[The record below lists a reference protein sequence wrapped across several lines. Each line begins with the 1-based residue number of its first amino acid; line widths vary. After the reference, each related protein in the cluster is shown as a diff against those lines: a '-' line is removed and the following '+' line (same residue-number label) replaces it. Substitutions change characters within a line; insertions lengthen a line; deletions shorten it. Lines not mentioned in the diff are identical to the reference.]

1 MPQKLTVSR
10 RSKFGSRASRRLRR
24 QGSVPAV
31 IYGRGGDEMNL
42 TLDRKEF
49 MDEIGYTRA
58 ISMIQLDLE
67 GKVSTA
73 IVKDIQWDVLTDQ
86 PVHIDFL
93 RVSPDQIVTVPVP
106 VHLMGK
112 PEGVNM
118 GGVLE
123 QVLNEI
129 EVSVRAS
136 AIPSKVEVDVT
147 GLLLADSLHVADLEL
162 DEGVTPQT
170 PPTSVVATVVAPTE
184 VVEEEEE
191 EEEEELLEGEE
202 LPEGEEPVEGEEGEE
217 PAEEEEKA
225 EE

>member
-1 MPQKLTVSR
+1 MPQKLSVGR
-10 RSKFGSRASRRLRR
+10 RTDFGSRASRRLRR

-31 IYGRGGDEMNL
+31 IYGRGGEEENL
-42 TLDRKEF
+42 TVDRKEF

-58 ISMIQLDLE
+58 ISMIELDLD
-67 GKVSTA
+67 GAVSTA
-73 IVKDIQWDVLTDQ
+73 IVKDIQWDMLTDQ

-93 RVSPDQIVTVPVP
+93 RVSPDQTVTVPVP
-106 VHLMGK
+106 IHLMGK

-123 QVLNEI
+123 QVLNEL

-136 AIPSKVEVDVT
+136 AIPAKVEVDVT
-147 GLLLADSLHVADLEL
+147 AMLLSDSLHVADLEL
-162 DEGVTPQT
+162 GEEVVSET
-170 PPTSVVATVVAPTE
+170 PPTAVVATVVAPTA

-191 EEEEELLEGEE
+191 EEEEELAEGEE
-202 LPEGEEPVEGEEGEE
+202 LPEGEAPEGEEGEA
-217 PAEEEEKA
+217 AEEEEKA

>member
-1 MPQKLTVSR
+1 MPQKLNVGR
-10 RSKFGSRASRRLRR
+10 RTDFGSRASRRLRR

-31 IYGRGGDEMNL
+31 IYGRGGEEENL
-42 TLDRKEF
+42 TVDRKEF

-58 ISMIQLDLE
+58 ISMIELDLD
-67 GKVSTA
+67 GTVSTA
-73 IVKDIQWDVLTDQ
+73 IVKDIQWDMLTDQ

-93 RVSPDQIVTVPVP
+93 RVSPDQTVTVPVP
-106 VHLMGK
+106 IHLMGK

-123 QVLNEI
+123 QVLNEL

-136 AIPSKVEVDVT
+136 AIPAKVEVDVT
-147 GLLLADSLHVADLEL
+147 AMLLSDSLHVADLEL
-162 DEGVTPQT
+162 GEEVVSET
-170 PPTSVVATVVAPTE
+170 PPTAVVATVVAPTA

-191 EEEEELLEGEE
+191 EEEEELAEGEE
-202 LPEGEEPVEGEEGEE
+202 LPEGEAPEGEEGEA
-217 PAEEEEKA
+217 AEEEEKA

>member
-1 MPQKLTVSR
+1 MPQKLHVSR
-10 RSKFGSRASRRLRR
+10 RSDFGSRASRRLRR

-31 IYGRGGDEMNL
+31 IYGRGGSEENL
-42 TLDRKEF
+42 TVNRKEF

-58 ISMIQLDLE
+58 ISMIELE
-67 GKVSTA
+67 VEGEVSTA
-73 IVKDIQWDVLTDQ
+73 IVKDIQWDMLTDQ

-93 RVSPDQIVTVPVP
+93 RVSPDQTVTVPVP
-106 VHLMGK
+106 IHLMGK

-123 QVLNEI
+123 QTLNEL

-136 AIPSKVEVDVT
+136 AIPSKIEVDVT
-147 GLLLADSLHVADLEL
+147 SMLLADSLHVADLEL
-162 DEGVTPQT
+162 GEDVVSET
-170 PPTSVVATVVAPTE
+170 PPTAVVATVVAPTA

-191 EEEEELLEGEE
+191 EEEEELAEGEE
-202 LPEGEEPVEGEEGEE
+202 LPEGEAAEGEEGEGA
-217 PAEEEEKA
+217 AEEEEKA

>member
-1 MPQKLTVSR
+1 M
-10 RSKFGSRASRRLRR
+10 
-24 QGSVPAV
+24 
-31 IYGRGGDEMNL
+31 YGRGGDEMNL
-42 TLDRKEF
+42 TVDRKEF

-58 ISMIQLDLE
+58 ISMIQLDLDGE
-67 GKVSTA
+67 VSTA

-162 DEGVTPQT
+162 EEGVTSET
-170 PPTSVVATVVAPTE
+170 PLTSVVATVVAPTE
-184 VVEEEEE
+184 VAEEEEE

-202 LPEGEEPVEGEEGEE
+202 LPEGEEVPEGEEGEVA
-217 PAEEEEKA
+217 AEEEEKA

>member
-1 MPQKLTVSR
+1 MPQKLNVSR
-10 RSKFGSRASRRLRR
+10 RTQFGSRVSRRLRR

-31 IYGRGGDEMNL
+31 IYGRGGDEVNL
-42 TLDRKEF
+42 TVDRKEF

-58 ISMIQLDLE
+58 ISMIQLDLD
-67 GKVSTA
+67 GDVSTA

-93 RVSPDQIVTVPVP
+93 RVSPDQMVTVPVP

-136 AIPSKVEVDVT
+136 AIPAKVEVDVT
-147 GLLLADSLHVADLEL
+147 GMLLADSLHVADLEL

-170 PPTSVVATVVAPTE
+170 PLTSVVATVVAPTE
-184 VVEEEEE
+184 VVEEEE

>member
-1 MPQKLTVSR
+1 MPQKLNVSR
-10 RSKFGSRASRRLRR
+10 RSRFGSRASRRLRR

-31 IYGRGGDEMNL
+31 AYGRGGDEMNL
-42 TLDRKEF
+42 TVDRKEF

-58 ISMIQLDLE
+58 ISMIQLDLDGE
-67 GKVSTA
+67 VSTA
-73 IVKDIQWDVLTDQ
+73 IVKDIQWDVLTDK

-93 RVSPDQIVTVPVP
+93 RVSPDQTVTVPVP
-106 VHLMGK
+106 IHLMGK

-136 AIPSKVEVDVT
+136 AIPAKVEVDVT

-162 DEGVTPQT
+162 DEGVTPET
-170 PPTSVVATVVAPTE
+170 PLTSVVATVVAPTE

-202 LPEGEEPVEGEEGEE
+202 LPEGEEPPEGEEGEE
-217 PAEEEEKA
+217 AAEEDEKA

>member
-1 MPQKLTVSR
+1 MPQKLNVGR
-10 RSKFGSRASRRLRR
+10 RTDFGSRASRRLRR

-31 IYGRGGDEMNL
+31 IYGRGGEEENL
-42 TLDRKEF
+42 TVDRKEF

-58 ISMIQLDLE
+58 ISMIELDLD
-67 GKVSTA
+67 GAVSTA
-73 IVKDIQWDVLTDQ
+73 IVKDIQWDMLTDQ

-93 RVSPDQIVTVPVP
+93 RVSPDQTVTVPVP
-106 VHLMGK
+106 IHLMGK

-123 QVLNEI
+123 QVLNEL

-136 AIPSKVEVDVT
+136 AIPAKVEVDVT
-147 GLLLADSLHVADLEL
+147 AMLLADSLHVADLEL
-162 DEGVTPQT
+162 GEEVVSET
-170 PPTSVVATVVAPTE
+170 PPTAVVATVVAPTA

-191 EEEEELLEGEE
+191 EEEEELAEGEE
-202 LPEGEEPVEGEEGEE
+202 LPEGEAPEGEEGEA
-217 PAEEEEKA
+217 AEEEEKA